1 MITLPIMNNDFI
13 AAKKA
18 LENPACTCIAT
29 LQISPH
35 SLAGRSHGF
44 ILGQKYL
51 HVGVAQKGRV
61 MPAASL
67 KPQSKLMVFDEHH
80 ELRRPILSNF
90 I

>member
-1 MITLPIMNNDFI
+1 MISLPITNHDFI

-29 LQISPH
+29 LQMSPL

-51 HVGVAQKGRV
+51 HVGVTQRGRV
-61 MPAASL
+61 MPAAGL
-67 KPQSKLMVFDEHH
+67 
-80 ELRRPILSNF
+80 
-90 I
+90 